1 MPYKTSNPR
10 VSQNKDNTRSWW
22 QIPNLSWSPNPS
34 ESVAPA
40 FLQLPSYMIASY
52 WCSKIQLNIKKCR
65 TFLFFFNHFPMLAS
79 ETYST
84 HMQLHHSLLPL
95 PPGSGKGSS
104 GFCSAPARF
113 LKSRLEASWS
123 SGALYFWKFSAEQI
137 AWRQAQPRRRS
148 KDANTWRW
156 APRPGAALTP
166 QGFLWGTGKHHSLQH
181 GPRTAPPVQGEML
194 LSHSRVHG
202 GTLSGTY
209 VRACK
214 EPA

>member
-1 MPYKTSNPR
+1 MTNPK
-10 VSQNKDNTRSWW
+10 SQLEPQPKWISGTCFPPTAKLHDSFILVFKNT
-22 QIPNLSWSPNPS
+22 
-34 ESVAPA
+34 
-40 FLQLPSYMIASY
+40 
-52 WCSKIQLNIKKCR
+52 IKHKKALY
-65 TFLFFFNHFPMLAS
+65 FFIFFNHFPMLAS

-137 AWRQAQPRRRS
+137 AWRQAQPRWQS
-148 KDANTWRW
+148 KDAKTWRW

-209 VRACK
+209 IRACK